1 MRLSSGVLGAPDVDG
16 QEEEQPYD
24 IDEVPVPGSSFEADM
39 PRWRKVAFQGAEV
52 ADRQEDGAN
61 NDVEA
66 MKARRHEKVRAIDV
80 AIKAERS
87 MAVFVG
93 LRDSK
98 QYAQKN
104 RNQQAPFQAFAIVFL
119 NCMVRPGRCTA

>member
-1 MRLSSGVLGAPDVDG
+1 MRLSSGVLGAPDVDR

-61 NDVEA
+61 DGDEG
-66 MKARRHEKVRAIDV
+66 EKKEDG
-80 AIKAERS
+80 EE
-87 MAVFVG
+87 G
-93 LRDSK
+93 GDDDDD
-98 QYAQKN
+98 YDYDYED
-104 RNQQAPFQAFAIVFL
+104 
-119 NCMVRPGRCTA
+119 T